1 MSQGWVDCTI
11 CAKSFLP
18 RFSYQTERLPDGSA
32 RHYCSQVCRMP
43 ELRAARS
50 GEANAT
56 VASAIAGQ
64 AAPPV
69 ATGTVTP
76 SAPLDVG
83 SVVGPVH
90 AQAVP
95 PSVEDGVAATRS
107 VAPVSASTPSEAP
120 AVTPPSAPTP
130 LAAAP
135 LTASSMTAAVV
146 APSSTGSAATA
157 PRPTIEASRALHR
170 CTVCSTAFELRFAY
184 QLVTVERRRQ
194 VVCSEA
200 CKAKLLEPVLAARRV
215 DAPTRQP
222 RAIAVMNQKGGTGKT
237 TTSVSVAAALAERG
251 HRTLLVD
258 LDAQGN
264 VAVSLGVTGTRSLYH
279 LLVDGVAPEQAI
291 VPARKDL
298 DVITSDQT
306 VAAAELELVNAK
318 DRARVLSRRMAP
330 LMTPDSPYDYVVLDC
345 APSLSLLNQNAL
357 TFARDVIV
365 PVSCDYLALVGVK
378 QILRTLR
385 HVNEVL
391 LHPVEV
397 LGVLP
402 TFYDVRNRISKEAV
416 AALASYFKDRVMPPI
431 RVNTRLK
438 EAPSHKKTIFE
449 HDPASTGAIDY
460 LAVAD
465 WVVSKAP
472 VRVGGEAGPAL
483 ASVAANPE
491 GFEALAMVPSGP
503 RSSSG
508 VSSGAP
514 RGTP

>member
-43 ELRAARS
+43 ELRAARG
-50 GEANAT
+50 GEASAT
-56 VASAIAGQ
+56 VASVIAAQ
-64 AAPPV
+64 AAPPSVLV
-69 ATGTVTP
+69 APPALVAAHADVAASDVAHTVGTTV
-76 SAPLDVG
+76 D
-83 SVVGPVH
+83 
-90 AQAVP
+90 
-95 PSVEDGVAATRS
+95 DGAAATRS
-107 VAPVSASTPSEAP
+107 VAPMMAP
-120 AVTPPSAPTP
+120 APAGALVAATPTAEVPVAATPVVAPTP
-130 LAAAP
+130 TAAPVAAAR
-135 LTASSMTAAVV
+135 
-146 APSSTGSAATA
+146 PS
-157 PRPTIEASRALHR
+157 IEASRALHR
-170 CTVCSTAFELRFAY
+170 CAVCSAAFELRFAY
-184 QLVTVERRRQ
+184 QLVTVERRRH
-194 VVCSEA
+194 VVCTEA

-279 LLVDGVAPEQAI
+279 LLVDGVPPEQAI

-472 VRVGGEAGPAL
+472 VRVGAEGGPTL

-508 VSSGAP
+508 VSGGAP